1 MGEQGQTRYWY
12 TTDPSVHDLEP
23 PHNLGRGGAV
33 CRVPALT
40 WEGTRACCSRVS
52 TEVVTVISM
61 ALFPAGTSGSPKPT
75 IIDFFM
81 FVCNSTWV
89 CVQVQLSK
97 DIREG
102 IELQAIVS
110 HHTQALETTLSPR
123 KREPQGTA

>member
-1 MGEQGQTRYWY
+1 MGEQGQTRYWH
-12 TTDPSVHDLEP
+12 TTDPSVRDLEP

-33 CRVPALT
+33 
-40 WEGTRACCSRVS
+40 TRACCSRVS
-52 TEVVTVISM
+52 TEVVTAISM
-61 ALFPAGTSGSPKPT
+61 AFFQARTSGSPKPT

-89 CVQVQLSK
+89 CVQVQLSE